1 MKLFLDTGN
10 LQEIREAAS
19 WGVLDGVTTN
29 PSLVAKEGEV
39 NFKDLILEITS
50 LVPGP
55 VSAETVSL
63 DAVGMMKEAREFA
76 KWAPNVYVKVPCTIE
91 GLKAV
96 KECKAAGIHTNVT
109 LVFSANQALLAA
121 KAGASLVSPFI
132 GRIDD
137 EGWEG
142 MSLIEEIVQIYANY
156 DFDTEV
162 LVASVRHPLHV
173 TQAAKL
179 GADICTM
186 PYKVLK
192 QMYHHPLTDSGLE
205 KFLKD
210 WQSRKQPVAAR

>member
-29 PSLVAKEGEV
+29 PSLVAKEGAV
-39 NFKDLILEITS
+39 DFKDLISEITR

-55 VSAETVSL
+55 VSAETISL
-63 DAVGMMKEAREFA
+63 DAEGMMKEAREYS

-91 GLKAV
+91 GLKAA
-96 KECKAAGIHTNVT
+96 KMCKAEGIRTNVT
-109 LVFSANQALLAA
+109 LIFSANQALLAA
-121 KAGASLVSPFI
+121 KAGASIVSPFI

-142 MSLIEEIVQIYANY
+142 MQLIEEIVQIYSNY
-156 DFDTEV
+156 DFDTEI
-162 LVASVRHPLHV
+162 LVASVRHPVHV
-173 TQAAKL
+173 TDAAKL

-186 PYKVLK
+186 PFKVLK
-192 QMYHHPLTDSGLE
+192 QMYHHPLTDIGLE
-205 KFLKD
+205 KFMKD
-210 WQSRKQPVAAR
+210 WEARKPLATAR

>member
-10 LQEIREAAS
+10 LSEIREAAS

-29 PSLVAKEGEV
+29 PTLVAKEGDV
-39 NFKDLILEITS
+39 DFKALIHEITS

-63 DAVGMMKEAREFA
+63 DAEGMMREAREFA
-76 KWAPNVYVKVPCTIE
+76 AWAPNVYVKVPLTIE

-96 KECKAAGIHTNVT
+96 KMCKAEGIHTNVT
-109 LVFSANQALLAA
+109 LCFSANQALLAA
-121 KAGASLVSPFI
+121 KAGASLISPFI

-156 DFDTEV
+156 DFDTEI
-162 LVASVRHPLHV
+162 LVASVRHPVHV

-186 PYKVLK
+186 PFKVLK
-192 QMYHHPLTDSGLE
+192 QMYHHPLTDIGIE
-205 KFLKD
+205 RFLKD
-210 WQSRKQPVAAR
+210 WESRKQLAKA

>member
-10 LQEIREAAS
+10 LSEIREAAS

-29 PSLVAKEGEV
+29 PTLVAKEGDV
-39 NFKDLILEITS
+39 DFKALIHEITN

-63 DAVGMMKEAREFA
+63 DSEGMMREAREFA
-76 KWAPNVYVKVPCTIE
+76 AWAPNVYVKVPLTIE

-96 KECKAAGIHTNVT
+96 KMCKAEGIKTNVT
-109 LVFSANQALLAA
+109 LCFSANQALLAA
-121 KAGASLVSPFI
+121 KAGASLISPFI

-156 DFDTEV
+156 DFDTEI
-162 LVASVRHPLHV
+162 LVASVRHPVHV

-186 PYKVLK
+186 PFKVLK
-192 QMYHHPLTDSGLE
+192 QMYHHPLTDIGIDR
-205 KFLKD
+205 FLKD
-210 WQSRKQPVAAR
+210 WESRRQLAKA